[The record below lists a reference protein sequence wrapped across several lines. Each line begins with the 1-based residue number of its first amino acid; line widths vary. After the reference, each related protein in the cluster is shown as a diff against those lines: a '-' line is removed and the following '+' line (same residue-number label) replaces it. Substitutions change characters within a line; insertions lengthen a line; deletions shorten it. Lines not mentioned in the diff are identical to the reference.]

1 MNTKSGWKSL
11 TGTTNFGEI
20 VSKADLDGPSSDEN
34 AYRLAFDLFTD
45 RILNYVGS
53 YYLKL
58 NGNVDALVFSGGI
71 GERSHQLR
79 DVISKEVE
87 CLGFGPVDP
96 AKNNDDA
103 VKRGNIVVDIMGEKG
118 AGNGKRILVC
128 KTDEQLEMARV
139 CALEDKFWR

>member
-11 TGTTNFGEI
+11 TGTTDFGEI
-20 VSKADLDGPSSDEN
+20 VSKADLDGPSSDDN
-34 AYRLAFDLFTD
+34 AYRLAFDLFAD

-53 YYLKL
+53 YYVKL
-58 NGNVDALVFSGGI
+58 NGKIDALVFSGGI

-79 DVISKEVE
+79 DVISKGVG

-96 AKNNDDA
+96 ARNEDGA
-103 VKRGNIVVDIMGEKG
+103 VKKGDVVIDIMGE
-118 AGNGKRILVC
+118 NGTGDAKRILVC
-128 KTDEQLEMARV
+128 KTDEQLEMARE